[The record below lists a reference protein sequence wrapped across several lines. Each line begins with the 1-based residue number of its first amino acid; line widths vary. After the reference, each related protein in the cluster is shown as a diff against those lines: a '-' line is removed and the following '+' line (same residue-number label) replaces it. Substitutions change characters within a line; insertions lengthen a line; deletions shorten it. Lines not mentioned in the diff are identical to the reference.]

1 MRKRKRKLKKWV
13 WFFLIILVGASFGI
27 YYLVDSNNA
36 LKAEKEARRIAE
48 EESKKAYEEK
58 KRKEKAYDACLISPY
73 KVEEKNEE
81 ITKAYNEVDNLIK
94 EKNYRASVYFE
105 NLETGLTY
113 TYDADKVYYG
123 CSLIKLVDALYLINA
138 ASGNNNLN
146 NNNLEFAEQNN
157 TTSETSDQ
165 NYAVSKK
172 LDLDEIKLVYENK
185 YVAGYSSGM
194 AKHQIGDEVSLR
206 DLITYAISVS
216 DNSAHLMLIDYIGFD
231 NLKNYG
237 LSLGGKVILTGGDKF
252 GNQTARDTNIY
263 LKEAYRIIN
272 EDKEYG
278 PFLLEIM
285 DNDDH
290 NAFNT
295 DDIKIYHK
303 YGSWDINFHDIGL
316 NLEGSPYA
324 ISIFTT
330 HAYSNYTEVIQDIHN
345 KVRELNDTFNKY
357 RENKCYEEIYN
368 S

>member
-1 MRKRKRKLKKWV
+1 MKKKRKLKKWV
-13 WFFLIILVGASFGI
+13 WVLAIILVGTSYGI
-27 YYLVDSNNA
+27 YYLTLSNNV
-36 LKAEKEARRIAE
+36 LKEEKEARRVAE

-73 KVEEKNEE
+73 KEEEKTEE
-81 ITKAYNEVDNLIK
+81 LTKAYNEVDNLIK
-94 EKNYRASVYFE
+94 QNNYRASVYFE

-138 ASGNNNLN
+138 ASGNKSLS
-146 NNNLEFAEQNN
+146 NNLEFAEQNN
-157 TTSETSDQ
+157 IASESSNL

-172 LDLDEIKLVYENK
+172 LDLDEIKLVYEYK
-185 YVAGYSSGM
+185 YVAGYSSGL
-194 AKHQIGDEVSLR
+194 AKHKIGDEVSLR

-216 DNSAHLMLIDYIGFD
+216 DNSAHLMLIDFIGFN

-237 LSLGGKVILTGGDKF
+237 NSLGGKVILTGGDKF

-263 LKEAYRIIN
+263 LKEAYKIIS

-278 PFLLEIM
+278 PFLLNIM
-285 DNDDH
+285 DNNDH
-290 NAFNT
+290 NAFNKEG
-295 DDIKIYHK
+295 IKIYHK
-303 YGSWDINFHDIGL
+303 YGSWDIYFHDIGL

-330 HAYSNYTEVIQDIHN
+330 HAYSNYTEVIQNIHD
-345 KVRELNDTFNKY
+345 KVRKLNDTFIKY

>member
-1 MRKRKRKLKKWV
+1 MKKKRRKLKKGRV
-13 WFFLIILVGASFGI
+13 LLLLSILISVSYGI
-27 YYLVDSNNA
+27 YYLIDSNNI

-58 KRKEKAYDACLISPY
+58 KKKEKAYDACLISPY
-73 KVEEKNEE
+73 KEEEKTEE
-81 ITKAYNEVDNLIK
+81 LTKAINEIDNLIK
-94 EKNYRASVYFE
+94 NNNYRVSVYFE
-105 NLETGLTY
+105 NLETGLIY

-123 CSLIKLVDALYLINA
+123 CSLIKLVDALYLINK
-138 ASGNNNLN
+138 ASNPDNPYFVN
-146 NNNLEFAEQNN
+146 ETN
-157 TTSETSDQ
+157 TDNVT
-165 NYAVSKK
+165 KK
-172 LDLDEIKLVYENK
+172 LDLDEEKIIYENK
-185 YVAGYSSGM
+185 YIAGYSSGL
-194 AKHQIGDEVSLR
+194 AKHKIGDKVSLR
-206 DLITYAISVS
+206 DLINYAISVS
-216 DNSAHLMLIDYIGFD
+216 DNSAHLMLIDYIGFN

-237 LSLGGKVILTGGDKF
+237 LALGGKVILTGGDKF

-263 LKEAYRIIN
+263 LKEAYKIISEN
-272 EDKEYG
+272 KDYG

-285 DNDDH
+285 DNEDH
-290 NAFNT
+290 NAFNKEG
-295 DDIKIYHK
+295 IKIYHK

-330 HAYSNYTEVIQDIHN
+330 HAYSNYTEVIQNIHD